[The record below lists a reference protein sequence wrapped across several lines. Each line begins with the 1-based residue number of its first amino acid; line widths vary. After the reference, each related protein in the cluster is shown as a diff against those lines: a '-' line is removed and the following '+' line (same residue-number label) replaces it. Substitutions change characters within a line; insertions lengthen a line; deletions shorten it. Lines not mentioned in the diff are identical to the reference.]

1 MTLTA
6 PSGSIATVA
15 VPIAP
20 FVGPRARRSS
30 GVFSLVLKPVADE
43 VLEAA
48 LTALK
53 VFAIGASWG
62 GTRSLIAP
70 MAVKGDR
77 SVVPWTKEG
86 PVLRISMGLEDED
99 DLWDDLDARL
109 VALEQKPG
117 AKVA

>member
-1 MTLTA
+1 M
-6 PSGSIATVA
+6 G
-15 VPIAP
+15 
-20 FVGPRARRSS
+20 RSS
-30 GVFSLVLKPVADE
+30 GVFSVVLKPVAE
-43 VLEAA
+43 AQLEAA

-77 SVVPWTKEG
+77 SVDPWTHEG
-86 PVLRISMGLEDED
+86 TVLRISIGLEDVD
-99 DLWDDLDARL
+99 DLWNDLDALL
-109 VALEQKPG
+109 VALEQKPA